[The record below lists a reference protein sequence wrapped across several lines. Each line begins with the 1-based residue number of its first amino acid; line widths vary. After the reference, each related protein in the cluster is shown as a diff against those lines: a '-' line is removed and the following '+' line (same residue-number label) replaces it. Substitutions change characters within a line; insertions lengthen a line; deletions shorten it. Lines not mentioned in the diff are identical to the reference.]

1 MTSSWVR
8 VNSKQV
14 TTDRSLTCSGVP
26 FRFNEFEIPFTK
38 KNFIVFKMISAPKME
53 QYFQNFIITLHN
65 PLCLSK
71 SFYCDMFFKNINY
84 F

>member
-1 MTSSWVR
+1 
-8 VNSKQV
+8 
-14 TTDRSLTCSGVP
+14 
-26 FRFNEFEIPFTK
+26 
-38 KNFIVFKMISAPKME
+38 ME